1 MKLQNLIHQMRG
13 ENSAIGEVTR
23 AIEQDSHYGSLKD
36 ESKLKEYMSKKM
48 FQKGLLT
55 GFVELLS
62 VHELINAQTN

>member
-1 MKLQNLIHQMRG
+1 MKLQNLIHQMHG

-23 AIEQDSHYGSLKD
+23 AIEQDSHYNSLKD

-48 FQKGLLT
+48 LQKGLLA